1 MAYSFQQ
8 FKDEL
13 KKVDEWLLHEF
24 ASLHT
29 GRANPAIL
37 DGVLVEA
44 YGARTPIEH
53 VATVSIED
61 PRTIRI
67 SPWDK
72 THVKEVERAISS
84 ANLGLSVSTDN
95 EGLRVAFPQLSSE
108 RREMLVKLSKNK
120 LEEARIAVRT
130 EREKVWADIQAQE
143 KDGLITEDEK
153 FRYKDELQKL
163 VDEANSRLLEF
174 TERKE
179 KDILN

>member
-1 MAYSFQQ
+1 MTYSFQQ

-61 PRTIRI
+61 PRTLRI

-72 THVKEVERAISS
+72 THVKEVERAISL
-84 ANLGLSVSTDN
+84 ANLGLSVSTDD
-95 EGLRVAFPQLSSE
+95 EGLRVTFPQPSSE
-108 RREMLVKLSKNK
+108 RREMLVKLSKGK
-120 LEEARIAVRT
+120 LEEARISVRT
-130 EREKVWADIQAQE
+130 EREKVWSDIQTQE
-143 KDGLITEDEK
+143 KEGAITEDER

-163 VDEANSRLLEF
+163 VDEANSRLMEF

-179 KDILN
+179 KDIFN

>member
-53 VATVSIED
+53 VATVSVED
-61 PRTIRI
+61 PRTLRI

-72 THVKEVERAISS
+72 T
-84 ANLGLSVSTDN
+84 
-95 EGLRVAFPQLSSE
+95 
-108 RREMLVKLSKNK
+108 
-120 LEEARIAVRT
+120 
-130 EREKVWADIQAQE
+130 
-143 KDGLITEDEK
+143 LI
-153 FRYKDELQKL
+153 
-163 VDEANSRLLEF
+163 
-174 TERKE
+174 
-179 KDILN
+179 